1 MSTAVPQHF
10 DAETRNRLAQAQEI
24 QLERQRSGA
33 MVPGQRTTIWVVGVG
48 DDLYI
53 RSVRGP
59 AGRWYQAITA
69 NPTATVHL
77 DGQRIAVRAIPV
89 TDDATIERVSEAYRR
104 KYRNDPSM
112 PTMVCDDTLPTT
124 LRVEPR

>member
-10 DAETRNRLAQAQEI
+10 DADTRNRLAQAQEI

-33 MVPGQRTTIWVVGVG
+33 MAPGQRTTIWIVVAG
-48 DDLYI
+48 DDIYI

-59 AGRWYQAITA
+59 AGRWYQAIKA
-69 NPTATVHL
+69 NSTATVHI
-77 DGQRIAVRAIPV
+77 DGQRIAVRALPV
-89 TDDATIERVSEAYRR
+89 TDDATIERVSDEYRR
-104 KYRNDPSM
+104 KYCNDPSM
-112 PTMVCDDTLPTT
+112 PTMVRDEILPTT